1 VERLCAEALQ
11 LLPTLLD
18 GLIWRS
24 KRSVNGARRVNFYVK
39 WLIVNQ
45 EGNLAGSLKALAE
58 SHDVKIISHPVI
70 VLMSDTLWAGVVRRQ
85 FIVSKLGFLFS
96 LTVFMLCQAILPKTG
111 SSDDEAI
118 RWAIFVGRLLNY
130 SFSLPRLVL
139 FHVSRSRRAY
149 NVGNTMKVGRFTIPR
164 YLKDADAKMGILLL
178 SLLVGMCL
186 TEPMFF
192 CSEELSKNGPSEDCE
207 AAEAPLPYYTLFS
220 MGAMVLHWLLLID
233 LSVFSTKLAAFVLVC
248 KHVLNEV
255 GKFLVAMIF
264 ILVTFSCAIASLRHD
279 TLEFSTVPKCA
290 CCLFAVTVGLY
301 EGDYRELTHQP
312 ALLTPVLLFVTVSV
326 ILLINLLIAQLN
338 CSYDYVYADMLGFA
352 RLNRA
357 DIIVDTMTSCP
368 PNRWKRFVAGL
379 RFEQLLEFDEGDVGL
394 PGGIQIREPAS
405 QNPISHDIIQRFGGS
420 SSPEMQW
427 PQDDEIESDRYSRIK
442 NLIAQINKKA
452 DSGKSRGGD
461 SSSVGSSGD
470 KNRSKGSKDISG
482 AGGGSSVDS
491 AGSQYS

>member
-1 VERLCAEALQ
+1 
-11 LLPTLLD
+11 
-18 GLIWRS
+18 
-24 KRSVNGARRVNFYVK
+24 
-39 WLIVNQ
+39 
-45 EGNLAGSLKALAE
+45 
-58 SHDVKIISHPVI
+58 
-70 VLMSDTLWAGVVRRQ
+70 M
-85 FIVSKLGFLFS
+85 
-96 LTVFMLCQAILPKTG
+96 
-111 SSDDEAI
+111 
-118 RWAIFVGRLLNY
+118 
-130 SFSLPRLVL
+130 
-139 FHVSRSRRAY
+139 
-149 NVGNTMKVGRFTIPR
+149 
-164 YLKDADAKMGILLL
+164 YLKDADAKMGVMLLL
-178 SLLVGMCL
+178 LLFGMCVS
-186 TEPMFF
+186 EPLFY
-192 CSEELSKNGPSEDCE
+192 CASQITTTGPTEDCDD
-207 AAEAPLPYYTLFS
+207 AETALPYYTLLS

-368 PNRWKRFVAGL
+368 PNRWNRFVAGL

-394 PGGIQIREPAS
+394 AGGIQIREPAS

-427 PQDDEIESDRYSRIK
+427 PQDDEIETDRYSRIK
-442 NLIAQINKKA
+442 SLIAQINKKA
-452 DSGKSRGGD
+452 EAGRSKGGD
-461 SSSVGSSGD
+461 SSLGKS
-470 KNRSKGSKDISG
+470 GSKDVE
-482 AGGGSSVDS
+482 GGGSSVDS
-491 AGSQYS
+491 AGSNAS